1 MFIKTQIVEGFKSSI
16 KNNDEFLRREILLSK
31 IGELFV
37 KDRPDLIKLLAK
49 REIKIDSKQKD
60 SVLAKILIEQ
70 IGRSDEF
77 CEELMKVLL
86 RKEGKKDS
94 YFQSIEGKRI
104 FELGVKTLKQLT
116 QNSKVSDY
124 IIEAKKQHQFLFAA
138 EGDITEPKKNHFLLT
153 AVLITGAAIL
163 VYKLVQMQKTK
174 KGNKDLQE
182 AAEKPIETGE
192 STVEVGIGDGTGE

>member
-37 KDRPDLIKLLAK
+37 KDRPDLVKLLAK

-60 SVLAKILIEQ
+60 SAIAKIMIEQ

-77 CEELMKVLL
+77 CEELMKTLL

-94 YFQSIEGKRI
+94 YFQSIEGKKI

-124 IIEAKKQHQFLFAA
+124 IIEAKKQHQFWFAA

>member
-37 KDRPDLIKLLAK
+37 KDRPDLVKLLAK

-60 SVLAKILIEQ
+60 SAIAKIMIEQ

-77 CEELMKVLL
+77 CEELMKTLL

-94 YFQSIEGKRI
+94 YFQSIEGKKI

-124 IIEAKKQHQFLFAA
+124 IIEAKKQHQFWFAA

-182 AAEKPIETGE
+182 AAERPIETGE